1 MYCPRYLYKKYCT
14 IFPVRS
20 WKPLCYQLF
29 QLSLCSNR
37 NTFAQRG
44 FQTFPKCDLLHE
56 NVLISIDGILKLA
69 ISYHKWICLHVFLY
83 TEKPFQYFS
92 F

>member
-1 MYCPRYLYKKYCT
+1 MYWLRYLYKKYCT

-20 WKPLCYQLF
+20 WTPLCHQLF

-44 FQTFPKCDLLHE
+44 FQTFPKCE
-56 NVLISIDGILKLA
+56 GFWSI
-69 ISYHKWICLHVFLY
+69 VFGDMHIAKKIKGWY
-83 TEKPFQYFS
+83 NKKN
-92 F
+92 